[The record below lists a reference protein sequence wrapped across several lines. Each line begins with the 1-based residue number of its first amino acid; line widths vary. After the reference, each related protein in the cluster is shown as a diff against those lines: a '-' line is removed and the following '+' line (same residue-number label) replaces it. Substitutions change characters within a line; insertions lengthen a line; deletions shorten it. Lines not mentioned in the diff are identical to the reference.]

1 MSDDYYTDQAK
12 GTFAQYQQIAGAID
26 PPRKRLW
33 WERQGGLRWPFAM
46 AWKLYRWAVY
56 RK

>member
-1 MSDDYYTDQAK
+1 MSDAMSDDFYARRNAAEAF
-12 GTFAQYQQIAGAID
+12 GTID
-26 PPRKRLW
+26 PPRRRFW
-33 WERQGGLRWPFAM
+33 WERSGGLRWPFAM